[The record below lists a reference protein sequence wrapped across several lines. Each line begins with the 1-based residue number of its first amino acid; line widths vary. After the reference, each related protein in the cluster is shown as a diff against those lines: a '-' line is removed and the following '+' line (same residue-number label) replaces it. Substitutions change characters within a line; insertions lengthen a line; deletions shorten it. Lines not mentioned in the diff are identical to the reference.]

1 MLKYIRRRPVLWF
14 VGLVLPALASFAVN
28 FGFSLS
34 LNAYTAELTR
44 EDAAFRSVLLLMAAT
59 AVSLVFAVIIE
70 DVARHLFYTFSLK
83 TQNDVR
89 QEIYER
95 TVRTKYASL
104 SDADRGAFYTRY
116 NRDSAMAASLPG
128 GDLFGILFPLV
139 HAVGYFI
146 ALFAVHALIG
156 ALVSGLTV
164 AVMALNLL
172 FVNRFRRL
180 ESESLAAREALTRS
194 VDTAVRGKITV
205 RQLQLAGPVSARM
218 AEAADGVYR
227 AGRKSIRLQL
237 CRKLTLELL
246 TTVCTSLITPVACV
260 LAAYG
265 KIELASTVM
274 IAQICRFIL
283 LQTNGLGTA
292 VQQLGVH
299 LVSYRR
305 LQETLSLP
313 DEYAEQESA
322 VGWESDP
329 GVPAVE
335 LRGFGVA
342 YDGNVVL
349 CDAQAVIRHGEITAV
364 LGPSGSGKT
373 SLVNA
378 LLGLVDYSGELR
390 VFGAEARGIRPDEL
404 RRRIAYSPEHGQLF
418 GEDSVLENL
427 RYAAP
432 ESTED
437 EVRRVC
443 ARLSLDGVELT
454 RPADALSGGQRLRVS
469 LARALLRD
477 AEIVILDEPTAAL
490 DSVSEAVVLELLNE
504 LKARGKT
511 VLLITHRS
519 TTMEAA
525 DRFLLLADR
534 KLYAFD
540 DCAAAASALRRVE
553 SGRDGTS

>member
-1 MLKYIRRRPVLWF
+1 M
-14 VGLVLPALASFAVN
+14 
-28 FGFSLS
+28 
-34 LNAYTAELTR
+34 
-44 EDAAFRSVLLLMAAT
+44 
-59 AVSLVFAVIIE
+59 
-70 DVARHLFYTFSLK
+70 
-83 TQNDVR
+83 
-89 QEIYER
+89 
-95 TVRTKYASL
+95 
-104 SDADRGAFYTRY
+104 
-116 NRDSAMAASLPG
+116 
-128 GDLFGILFPLV
+128 
-139 HAVGYFI
+139 
-146 ALFAVHALIG
+146 
-156 ALVSGLTV
+156 
-164 AVMALNLL
+164 
-172 FVNRFRRL
+172 
-180 ESESLAAREALTRS
+180 
-194 VDTAVRGKITV
+194 
-205 RQLQLAGPVSARM
+205 
-218 AEAADGVYR
+218 
-227 AGRKSIRLQL
+227 
-237 CRKLTLELL
+237 
-246 TTVCTSLITPVACV
+246 
-260 LAAYG
+260 
-265 KIELASTVM
+265 
-274 IAQICRFIL
+274 
-283 LQTNGLGTA
+283 
-292 VQQLGVH
+292 
-299 LVSYRR
+299 
-305 LQETLSLP
+305 QETLSLP

-477 AEIVILDEPTAAL
+477 AEIVILDEPTAVLTPQETEELFDRLIGLKKKGMTIIFISHKLNEVMAISDRVTVL
-490 DSVSEAVVLELLNE
+490 RRGHAVGTVETAEMDVPTLTEMIVGRSVSLE
-504 LKARGKT
+504 
-511 VLLITHRS
+511 IHRS
-519 TTMEAA
+519 PVKDPE
-525 DRFLLLADR
+525 DRLRVVNLTCLGSEGH
-534 KLYAFD
+534 KVLD
-540 DCAAAASALRRVE
+540 DVSFTLR
-553 SGRDGTS
+553 SGEN